1 MRAMS
6 TTSSGISWDERYAG
20 DAYGFGTEP
29 NDFLREC
36 MALPAMAAAPLRA
49 LCIGDGEGRNGVW
62 LAGLGHDVTTV
73 DLSPVGVAKALR
85 LAAERGVRVD
95 ARAADLAAWD
105 LGTDAWDLVVS
116 VFCHMAP
123 ALRADV
129 HARIARAVRPGGWY
143 LVEAYRPDNVGRGV
157 GGPQSPE
164 LNVTLDELR
173 GQFAGWELVVARE
186 VEREIHEGRY
196 HDGLSAT
203 TQLLARRPGPADA
216 ASARV
221 ARGAVERGA
230 ARS

>member
-1 MRAMS
+1 MS
-6 TTSSGISWDERYAG
+6 TTSSGISWDDRYAG
-20 DAYGFGTEP
+20 DEYGFGTEP
-29 NDFLREC
+29 NDFLRES
-36 MALPAMAAAPLRA
+36 MALPALAGSRMRA

-85 LAAERGVRVD
+85 LAAQRGARVD
-95 ARAADLAAWD
+95 ARAGDLATWD

-143 LVEAYRPDNVGRGV
+143 LLEAYRPANVGRGV
-157 GGPQSPE
+157 GGPQAPE
-164 LNVTLDELR
+164 LTVTLEEVR
-173 GQFAGWELVVARE
+173 AAFAGWDLVVARE

-196 HDGLSAT
+196 HDGASAT
-203 TQLLARRPGPADA
+203 TQLLARRPATAGATAPRTADT
-216 ASARV
+216 
-221 ARGAVERGA
+221 
-230 ARS
+230 

>member
-1 MRAMS
+1 MS

-20 DAYGFGTEP
+20 ETYGFGTEP

-36 MALPAMAAAPLRA
+36 AALPALASAGLRV

-62 LAGLGHDVTTV
+62 LAGRGHGVTTV
-73 DLSPVGVAKALR
+73 DLSPVGVSKALR
-85 LAAERGVRVD
+85 LADAHGVRLD
-95 ARAADLAAWD
+95 AHAADLASWD
-105 LGTDAWDLVVS
+105 LGRDAWDLIVS

-143 LVEAYRPDNVGRGV
+143 LLEAYRPANVGRGV
-157 GGPQSPE
+157 GGPQSAE
-164 LNVTLDELR
+164 LNVTLEELR

-186 VEREIHEGRY
+186 VEREIHEGQY
-196 HDGLSAT
+196 HNGLSAT
-203 TQLLARRPGPADA
+203 TQWLARRPGATGGAP
-216 ASARV
+216 
-221 ARGAVERGA
+221 ARGT